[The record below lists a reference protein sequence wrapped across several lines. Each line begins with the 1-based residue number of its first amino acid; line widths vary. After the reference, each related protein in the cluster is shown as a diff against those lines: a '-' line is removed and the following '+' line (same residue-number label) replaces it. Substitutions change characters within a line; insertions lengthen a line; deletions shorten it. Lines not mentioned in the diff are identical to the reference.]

1 MGLLELRKS
10 KESVT
15 TFGMH
20 LPTVKQILTSWA
32 IKNRIIPQ
40 DWKDMARAVL
50 EPAANLQ
57 WFAWWR
63 GEVNEIARQNRAR
76 GREISTDQMLGE
88 GRFAEIK
95 VQSVDDEET
104 LALC

>member
-1 MGLLELRKS
+1 
-10 KESVT
+10 
-15 TFGMH
+15 MH
-20 LPTVKQILTSWA
+20 LPFVKQILTSWA
-32 IKNRIIPQ
+32 INNRLIHQ
-40 DWKDMARAVL
+40 DRKDMARGIL

-88 GRFAEIK
+88 GHFAEVE
-95 VQSVDDEET
+95 VQAVYDEET
-104 LALC
+104 LALCQLSALTA

>member
-1 MGLLELRKS
+1 MR
-10 KESVT
+10 
-15 TFGMH
+15 
-20 LPTVKQILTSWA
+20 
-32 IKNRIIPQ
+32 
-40 DWKDMARAVL
+40 
-50 EPAANLQ
+50 
-57 WFAWWR
+57 
-63 GEVNEIARQNRAR
+63 EIAQQHRAR

>member
-1 MGLLELRKS
+1 VR
-10 KESVT
+10 
-15 TFGMH
+15 
-20 LPTVKQILTSWA
+20 
-32 IKNRIIPQ
+32 
-40 DWKDMARAVL
+40 
-50 EPAANLQ
+50 
-57 WFAWWR
+57 
-63 GEVNEIARQNRAR
+63 EIAQQNRAR